1 MRRRKLSGYIYNLI
15 LFLVCFCSCIQTIG
29 YGEVLDKT
37 AVRQI
42 NVFCEQ
48 REMKRGENWGSG
60 CSILNTMEVKG
71 LL

>member
-15 LFLVCFCSCIQTIG
+15 PFLVCFCSCIQTIG
-29 YGEVLDKT
+29 YGVVLDKT

-48 REMKRGENWGSG
+48 KRDE
-60 CSILNTMEVKG
+60 KG
-71 LL
+71 